1 MKKTYYP
8 RLDETVCRK
17 VLPNGLTVLVVP
29 KPGFTRK
36 IAYFVTR
43 YGSVHTAFTLDGR
56 HHTTPAGVAHYLE
69 HKMFDLPGRD
79 VTEEFAAL
87 GAVPNAFTSYDTT
100 AYYFSCTDN
109 FAPALRLLLEFVST
123 PYFTEESVE
132 KERGIIAQEILMYAD
147 SADSVVMEDMNLG
160 LYHHHPIRVP
170 IAGTVESIQDIT
182 PETLYACHRAFYHPS
197 NMVLCVVG
205 DVDAEEVA
213 AIAQELLPREP
224 RSVAVPDFGPAE
236 PACAAAPISRREM
249 DVAMTTFQLAFKCP
263 TPPTGR
269 ALAHQELVA
278 ELAAEMLFGQS
289 SQLYQWLY
297 EDGLIDSSFGGGEE
311 FTAGTAIIT
320 CGGDSK
326 DPEEVRNCILNEA
339 RFLAE
344 NGLDPAAFARLKRSF
359 LGIRFK
365 NLTSFDGTCYRL
377 LAYHM
382 EGCDYFDFPTLFE
395 DITIDEVRQF
405 IADNVRPERC
415 SLAIVD
421 PRSRESACIQERND
435 L

>member
-1 MKKTYYP
+1 MNHTYYP

-36 IAYFVTR
+36 IAYFLTN
-43 YGSVHTAFTLDGR
+43 YGSVHTDFTLDGVKYS
-56 HHTTPAGVAHYLE
+56 TPAGVAHYLE
-69 HKMFDLPGRD
+69 HKMFDMPGRD

-87 GAVPNAFTSYDTT
+87 GAVPNAFTSYGMT

-109 FAPALRLLLEFVST
+109 FTPALRLLLEFVST

-147 SADSVVMEDMNLG
+147 SADSVVMEDMNQN
-160 LYHHHPIRVP
+160 LYAHHPIRVP

-182 PETLYACHRAFYHPS
+182 AQTLYDCHRAFYHPA

-205 DVDAEEVA
+205 DVDPDEVA
-213 AIAQELLPREP
+213 SIAQELLPAERK
-224 RSVAVPDFGPAE
+224 SVAVPDLGPEE
-236 PACAAAPISRREM
+236 PAGVVQALSRREM

-263 TPPTGR
+263 APPKGDDF
-269 ALAHQELVA
+269 AHQELVA
-278 ELAAEMLFGQS
+278 GLAAEMLFGDS

-311 FTAGTAIIT
+311 FNVGTAILT
-320 CGGDSK
+320 CGGDSR

-339 RFLAE
+339 KFQAE
-344 NGLDPAAFARLKRSF
+344 NGIDEAAFLRAKRSF
-359 LGIRFK
+359 LGGRFK
-365 NLTSFDGTCYRL
+365 NLTSFDGTCFRL
-377 LAYHM
+377 VAYHL
-382 EGCDYFDFPTLFE
+382 EGCDYFEFPALFE
-395 DITIDEVRQF
+395 SVTAEEVRQY
-405 IADNVRPERC
+405 IADNVRPETC
-415 SLAIVD
+415 TLAIVD
-421 PRSRESACIQERND
+421 PRGKHGKDE
-435 L
+435 